1 MRLLKALMLLVILAL
16 MATAYFYIKNNAK
29 DNDND
34 HQTPIDT
41 TINKEYKTNQDDKD
55 TVVESNKVL
64 LFKVASLEK
73 HIKTI
78 EQTQKQQETQ
88 LKRVSDKK
96 SVLNTLNNKASL
108 NTNDIVKRVVA
119 LVNKGLPK
127 LGKDNKDPAYK
138 INNTGNY
145 NNDTDNHNNTNNTNN
160 HNNNQGYIWTDA
172 LRSGVLDKNGDYVPV
187 ATTSNANRYSNTYS
201 NTNTSSN
208 THTYPN
214 TTNTQDIDYV
224 DFADFKNRAKDNN
237 PNSSSNPNN
246 LSNHQN
252 TKTPAYTIPSNSVLS
267 AVLTSGL
274 IGRIPVDQQV
284 TDPFRFNVKITDK
297 SFYSG
302 GHANNVLQ
310 DVFASGTASGDL
322 LLSCVRAT
330 IDSIT
335 FIFADGTI
343 SDHKV
348 SEMAYLANEYGYPCI
363 KGNLITN
370 AAQYL
375 GVSALFSG
383 LSSGAKAFSEA
394 QTTTNNH
401 SSGGSSSSVTGSPY
415 KFLGASILSSS
426 AQDIQKWVNS
436 RAQSSFD
443 VIAIPS
449 GKLVKILMQEQINID
464 YDPKGRKLNHQLII
478 KEQSNETLD

>member
-1 MRLLKALMLLVILAL
+1 MRLIKAVMLLVVIAL
-16 MATAYFYIKNNAK
+16 GATAYFYIKSNAK
-29 DNDND
+29 DNNNN
-34 HQTPIDT
+34 QTHIDT
-41 TINKEYKTNQDDKD
+41 TTNKEYKTVQDDKD

-73 HIKTI
+73 HIKNI
-78 EQTQKQQETQ
+78 EKTQNQQETQ
-88 LKRVSDKK
+88 LKSVTNKK

-108 NTNDIVKRVVA
+108 DTSDIVKRVVA

-127 LGKDNKDPAYK
+127 LGKDNKQPTYK
-138 INNTGNY
+138 INNTGNH
-145 NNDTDNHNNTNNTNN
+145 NSSADNHNSSANN
-160 HNNNQGYIWTDA
+160 HNNNQSYIWTDA
-172 LRSGVLDKNGDYVPV
+172 LRSGVLDKSGDYIPV
-187 ATTSNANRYSNTYS
+187 ATTANTHTYSSANTNTYS
-201 NTNTSSN
+201 NTKNTQD
-208 THTYPN
+208 
-214 TTNTQDIDYV
+214 QDIDYV

-237 PNSSSNPNN
+237 PSSSSNLNN
-246 LSNHQN
+246 PSNSNNHKN

-284 TDPFRFNVKITDK
+284 TDPFRFNVKITDP

-302 GHANNVLQ
+302 GHTNNVLQ

-383 LSSGAKAFSEA
+383 LSGGAKAFSQA
-394 QTTTNNH
+394 QTTTNNN
-401 SSGGSSSSVTGSPY
+401 SNGSSSSSVTGSPY

-449 GKLVKILMQEQINID
+449 GKLVKILTQEQINID
-464 YDPKGRKLNHQLII
+464 YDPKGRKLNHQLTI

>member
-16 MATAYFYIKNNAK
+16 GATAYFYINDSVK

-34 HQTPIDT
+34 HQTQIDK
-41 TINKEYKTNQDDKD
+41 TINKEYKTVQDDKD

-78 EQTQKQQETQ
+78 KQTQDQQETQ
-88 LKRVSDKK
+88 LKSVADKK
-96 SVLNTLNNKASL
+96 SALNTLNNKASL
-108 NTNDIVKRVVA
+108 DTSDIVKRVVA

-138 INNTGNY
+138 INNTGN
-145 NNDTDNHNNTNNTNN
+145 HNNSTDKHNSTDS
-160 HNNNQGYIWTDA
+160 HNNNQDYIWTDA
-172 LRSGVLDKNGDYVPV
+172 LRSGVLDENGNYVPV
-187 ATTSNANRYSNTYS
+187 ATTSNAHTYSSTNANIYS
-201 NTNTSSN
+201 NTNTN
-208 THTYPN
+208 TYPN
-214 TTNTQDIDYV
+214 TKNTQDQDIDYV

-237 PNSSSNPNN
+237 PSSSNNPNN
-246 LSNHQN
+246 LNKHKN

-284 TDPFRFNVKITDK
+284 TDPFRFNVKITDQ

-310 DVFASGTASGDL
+310 EVFASGTASGDL

-363 KGNLITN
+363 KGHLITN

-383 LSSGAKAFSEA
+383 LSGGAKAFSEA
-394 QTTTNNH
+394 QTTTSNN
-401 SSGGSSSSVTGSPY
+401 SNGSSTSSITGSPY

-443 VIAIPS
+443 VIAIAS
-449 GKLVKILMQEQINID
+449 GQLVKILMQEQINID
-464 YDPKGRKLNHQLII
+464 YDPKGRKLNHQLTI

>member
-1 MRLLKALMLLVILAL
+1 MLIHIQSP
-16 MATAYFYIKNNAK
+16 TPIQIQ
-29 DNDND
+29 
-34 HQTPIDT
+34 QTP
-41 TINKEYKTNQDDKD
+41 
-55 TVVESNKVL
+55 
-64 LFKVASLEK
+64 K
-73 HIKTI
+73 HK
-78 EQTQKQQETQ
+78 
-88 LKRVSDKK
+88 
-96 SVLNTLNNKASL
+96 NTA
-108 NTNDIVKRVVA
+108 
-119 LVNKGLPK
+119 
-127 LGKDNKDPAYK
+127 
-138 INNTGNY
+138 
-145 NNDTDNHNNTNNTNN
+145 
-160 HNNNQGYIWTDA
+160 
-172 LRSGVLDKNGDYVPV
+172 
-187 ATTSNANRYSNTYS
+187 
-201 NTNTSSN
+201 
-208 THTYPN
+208 
-214 TTNTQDIDYV
+214 
-224 DFADFKNRAKDNN
+224 
-237 PNSSSNPNN
+237 
-246 LSNHQN
+246 
-252 TKTPAYTIPSNSVLS
+252 TPAYTIPSNSVLS

-274 IGRIPVDQQV
+274 IGRIPVDKQV
-284 TDPFRFNVKITDK
+284 TDPFRFNVKITDQ

-383 LSSGAKAFSEA
+383 LSGGAKAFSEA
-394 QTTTNNH
+394 QTTTSNN
-401 SSGGSSSSVTGSPY
+401 SNGSSSSSVTGSPY

-426 AQDIQKWVNS
+426 AQEIQKWVNS

-449 GKLVKILMQEQINID
+449 GKLVNILMQEQINID
-464 YDPKGRKLNHQLII
+464 YDPKGRKLNHHHQLTI
-478 KEQSNETLD
+478 KEQGNETETLD

>member
-1 MRLLKALMLLVILAL
+1 MRLLKALMLLVVIAL
-16 MATAYFYIKNNAK
+16 GATAYFYLKNNAE

-34 HQTPIDT
+34 NQTQIDT
-41 TINKEYKTNQDDKD
+41 TINKEYKTVQDDKD

-73 HIKTI
+73 HIKNI
-78 EQTQKQQETQ
+78 KQTQDQQETQ
-88 LKRVSDKK
+88 LKRVADKK
-96 SVLNTLNNKASL
+96 STLSTLNNKASL
-108 NTNDIVKRVVA
+108 NTNNIVKRVVA
-119 LVNKGLPK
+119 IVNKGLPK
-127 LGKDNKDPAYK
+127 SGIRNNKESTYK
-138 INNTGNY
+138 INNTGN
-145 NNDTDNHNNTNNTNN
+145 HNNTNN
-160 HNNNQGYIWTDA
+160 HNNHNNNQAYIWTDA
-172 LRSGVLDKNGDYVPV
+172 LRSGVLDKNGNYAPV
-187 ATTSNANRYSNTYS
+187 ATTSNANASTYS
-201 NTNTSSN
+201 NTNTYSN
-208 THTYPN
+208 SNTYPN

-237 PNSSSNPNN
+237 PSNPSNSNNPNN
-246 LSNHQN
+246 PNNHKN

-274 IGRIPVDQQV
+274 IGRIPVDKEV
-284 TDPFRFNVKITDK
+284 TDPFRFNVKITDS

-370 AAQYL
+370 EAQYL

-383 LSSGAKAFSEA
+383 LSGGAKAFSQA
-394 QTTTNNH
+394 QTTTNNNTNG
-401 SSGGSSSSVTGSPY
+401 SSSSSVTGSPY

-449 GKLVKILMQEQINID
+449 GKLVKILTQEQINID

>member
-1 MRLLKALMLLVILAL
+1 MRLLKAVMLLVVIAL
-16 MATAYFYIKNNAK
+16 MATAYFYINDNAK
-29 DNDND
+29 DNDNA
-34 HQTPIDT
+34 QIDK
-41 TINKEYKTNQDDKD
+41 TINKEYKTVQDDKD

-64 LFKVASLEK
+64 LFKVSSLEK

-78 EQTQKQQETQ
+78 KETQNQQEKK
-88 LKRVSDKK
+88 LK
-96 SVLNTLNNKASL
+96 SVADKEGALNTLNNKISL
-108 NTNDIVKRVVA
+108 DTNDIVKRVVA

-127 LGKDNKDPAYK
+127 LGVKDNKDPAYK
-138 INNTGNY
+138 INNTG
-145 NNDTDNHNNTNNTNN
+145 DHNNISDN
-160 HNNNQGYIWTDA
+160 HNNNQDYIWTDA
-172 LRSGVLDKNGDYVPV
+172 LRSGVLDENGDYVPV
-187 ATTSNANRYSNTYS
+187 ATTSNTNTYS
-201 NTNTSSN
+201 NT
-208 THTYPN
+208 HTYQN
-214 TTNTQDIDYV
+214 TKNTQDIDYV
-224 DFADFKNRAKDNN
+224 DFADFKDRVKDNN
-237 PNSSSNPNN
+237 PNNPNN
-246 LSNHQN
+246 PSNHKN
-252 TKTPAYTIPSNSVLS
+252 TTTPAYTIPSNSVLS

-274 IGRIPVDQQV
+274 IGRIPVDKQV
-284 TDPFRFNVKITDK
+284 TDPFRFNVKITDQ

-302 GHANNVLQ
+302 GHSNNVLQ

-375 GVSALFSG
+375 GVSTLFSG
-383 LSSGAKAFSEA
+383 LSGGAKAFSEA
-394 QTTTNNH
+394 QTTTSNN
-401 SSGGSSSSVTGSPY
+401 SDGSSSSSITGSPY

-449 GKLVKILMQEQINID
+449 GKLVNILTQEQINID
-464 YDPKGRKLNHQLII
+464 YDPKGRKLNHQLAI